1 MSPLGPGGR
10 PFARWRPA
18 MALVAVGTAMVGAL
32 VLMSDRAP
40 GLLERLSRRIDA
52 GSSRVASVA
61 SQTRP
66 QSDFEIHIVLWAVI
80 TVVVGLTMW
89 SNRSVLASAIVVL
102 MASVVAE
109 RAQEALTAS
118 REMQLS
124 DIVGNTVGVLAGLGL
139 VTGLA
144 ILMGWVDQSEA
155 PAGVGHRVE

>member
-1 MSPLGPGGR
+1 
-10 PFARWRPA
+10 
-18 MALVAVGTAMVGAL
+18 MALASVGTAMVGAL

-40 GLLERLSRRIDA
+40 GLLERISRRIDA
-52 GSSRVASVA
+52 GSSRAAQVA

-144 ILMGWVDQSEA
+144 ILMGWVDASD
-155 PAGVGHRVE
+155 PAADGAAGHP

>member
-1 MSPLGPGGR
+1 
-10 PFARWRPA
+10 
-18 MALVAVGTAMVGAL
+18 MALIAAGTALVGAL

-40 GLLERLSRRIDA
+40 GLLERVSRRIDA
-52 GSSRVASVA
+52 GSSRAAALA

-89 SNRSVLASAIVVL
+89 SNRSLLASAIVVL

-124 DIVGNTVGVLAGLGL
+124 DVVANTIGVLAGLGL

-144 ILMGWVDQSEA
+144 ILMGWRDQDPE
-155 PAGVGHRVE
+155 PRP

>member
-1 MSPLGPGGR
+1 
-10 PFARWRPA
+10 
-18 MALVAVGTAMVGAL
+18 MALIAAGTALVSAL

-40 GLLERLSRRIDA
+40 GLLERLSSRIDA
-52 GSSRVASVA
+52 GSSRAADLA

-66 QSDFEIHIVLWAVI
+66 QSDFEIHIVVWAVI

-109 RAQEALTAS
+109 RAQEALTIS
-118 REMQLS
+118 REMQLG
-124 DIVGNTVGVLAGLGL
+124 DVVGNTIGVLAGLGL

-144 ILMGWVDQSEA
+144 ILMDWRDPDPE
-155 PAGVGHRVE
+155 PRL

>member
-1 MSPLGPGGR
+1 MEKGSATWILTRTTPVR
-10 PFARWRPA
+10 PTATSNSQPTNDRAARRARVRSCFSVQFVRPA
-18 MALVAVGTAMVGAL
+18 MALASVGTAMVGAM

-40 GLLERLSRRIDA
+40 GLLERISRRIDA
-52 GSSRVASVA
+52 GSSRAAQVA

-109 RAQEALTAS
+109 RAQEALTIS
-118 REMQLS
+118 REMQLG
-124 DIVGNTVGVLAGLGL
+124 DVA
-139 VTGLA
+139 
-144 ILMGWVDQSEA
+144 
-155 PAGVGHRVE
+155 

>member
-1 MSPLGPGGR
+1 
-10 PFARWRPA
+10 
-18 MALVAVGTAMVGAL
+18 MALFALGTALVSAL

-40 GLLERLSRRIDA
+40 GLLERVSRRIDA
-52 GSSRVASVA
+52 GSSRAAQVAA
-61 SQTRP
+61 QTRP
-66 QSDFEIHIVLWAVI
+66 QSDFEIHIVLWAVV

-109 RAQEALTAS
+109 RAQEALTLS

-124 DIVGNTVGVLAGLGL
+124 DLVGNTIGVCAGLGL

-144 ILMGWVDQSEA
+144 ILLGWVDHPEA
-155 PAGVGHRVE
+155 PPDRALHP

>member
-1 MSPLGPGGR
+1 
-10 PFARWRPA
+10 
-18 MALVAVGTAMVGAL
+18 
-32 VLMSDRAP
+32 MSDRAP
-40 GLLERLSRRIDA
+40 GLLERISSRIDA
-52 GSSRVASVA
+52 GSSRAAAVA

-66 QSDFEIHIVLWAVI
+66 QSDFEIHIVLWALI

-124 DIVGNTVGVLAGLGL
+124 DVVGNTIGVLAGLGL

-144 ILMGWVDQSEA
+144 ILMDWRDPNPEPG
-155 PAGVGHRVE
+155 R